1 MKAIGTLSAKNL
13 LAAIA
18 AAVFAMTAFSTA
30 SAAGVPFGF
39 QAGPAQGTFQH
50 CGCDNKQAVE
60 MYVQNIINDAQQ
72 RGMGCGMSMHIP
84 ACITSYCSICG
95 DHPDLMASCVQT
107 GMEYLTNFCSQQ
119 PTQLTAAHIP
129 LPGTWF

>member
-18 AAVFAMTAFSTA
+18 VGFALTAFSSA
-30 SAAGVPFGF
+30 SAAGFPFGL
-39 QAGPAQGTFQH
+39 QTNPAQGASEH
-50 CGCDNKQAVE
+50 CGCDNKQGVE
-60 MYVQNIINDAQQ
+60 MYVQNLINDAQQ
-72 RGMGCGMSMHIP
+72 RGMSCGISMHIP

-95 DHPDLMASCVQT
+95 DHPNLMASCVKT
-107 GMEYLTNFCSQQ
+107 GMEYLSNSCSQQ
-119 PTQLTAAHIP
+119 PTQLTAAYMP

>member
-13 LAAIA
+13 LTTIA
-18 AAVFAMTAFSTA
+18 AAVFALIAFSTA
-30 SAAGVPFGF
+30 SAAGVPFL
-39 QAGPAQGTFQH
+39 QVGPAQGTFEH

-60 MYVQNIINDAQQ
+60 MYVQNIINDAAQ

-107 GMEYLTNFCSQQ
+107 GMEYLTNFCAHQ
-119 PTQLTAAHIP
+119 PQQLTAAHIP
-129 LPGTWF
+129 VPGIWF

>member
-18 AAVFAMTAFSTA
+18 AAGFALTAFSTA

-39 QAGPAQGTFQH
+39 QAVPAQGASEH
-50 CGCDNKQAVE
+50 CGCDNRQAVE

-72 RGMGCGMSMHIP
+72 RGMSCGMSMHIP

-119 PTQLTAAHIP
+119 PTQLTAAYMP
-129 LPGTWF
+129 APGAFF